1 MLLLNVMHG
10 PVVHMRHLL
19 MHLLIR
25 SIGIFDIAATFATS
39 LIFFYRTSRAS
50 PLDREH
56 LFIIRFLFPIGR

>member
-1 MLLLNVMHG
+1 
-10 PVVHMRHLL
+10 

-39 LIFFYRTSRAS
+39 LIFFYRTSWAS